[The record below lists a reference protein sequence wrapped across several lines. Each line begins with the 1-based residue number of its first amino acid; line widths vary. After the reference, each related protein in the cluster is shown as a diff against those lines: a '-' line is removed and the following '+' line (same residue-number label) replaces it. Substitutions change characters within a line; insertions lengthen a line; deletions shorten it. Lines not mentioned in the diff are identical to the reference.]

1 MNRWRIHQSKCLG
14 AAAINRLVG
23 RFVVI
28 LQQFEIAFDRS
39 INKSKKKG
47 MTASDLTNA
56 ANLAGVLK
64 LLSANSTELVKK
76 GEKQLKPFLKQ
87 PACTEHLLNQIQNNE
102 EIVVRHHAAL
112 LLKKKLGA
120 FYPKFNAQLK
130 AALKIHLLNL
140 MLSEPDKGVR
150 TSIAGC
156 VAILAKAV
164 FSTSEQW
171 PELFSSLMQMS
182 QDPSEDR
189 RALNYNLL
197 SQVSVYCT

>member
-1 MNRWRIHQSKCLG
+1 
-14 AAAINRLVG
+14 
-23 RFVVI
+23 
-28 LQQFEIAFDRS
+28 
-39 INKSKKKG
+39 
-47 MTASDLTNA
+47 MTATDLTNA

-130 AALKIHLLNL
+130 TALKIHLLNL
-140 MLSEPDKGVR
+140 MVSEPDKGVR

-189 RALNYNLL
+189 RSLNYNLL
-197 SQVSVYCT
+197 SQVSVCICLSDSYCVLMLRHLILLSL